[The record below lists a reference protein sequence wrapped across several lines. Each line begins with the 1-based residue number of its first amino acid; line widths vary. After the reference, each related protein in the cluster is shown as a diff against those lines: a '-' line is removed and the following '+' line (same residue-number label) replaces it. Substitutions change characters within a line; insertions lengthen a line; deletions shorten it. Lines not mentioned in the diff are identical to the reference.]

1 MSNRA
6 ISVAALIW
14 GSSIFLSRIVGLVRE
29 AVIGRTLGTG
39 PDADVYWTAFVLPDF
54 LNYLL
59 AGGALSIVFIPIFQR
74 HLANGAPQSAQRA
87 FSAIATFLALVL
99 GLATLL
105 LWQFA
110 PALVHL
116 VAPGFEPAQLEKLTA
131 LTRILLPAQ
140 IFHVLGGLFSAA
152 LQARDRHAIPA
163 FAPLIYTLGIITGGL
178 LTSSAEGFAYGVL
191 AGSFLGP
198 FLLPLLAC
206 IRERV
211 LFLPRLEFNHPDLKL
226 YLLRSLPIMLG
237 FSIVA
242 VDDWILRREASL
254 LDAGAASSIT
264 YAKNLMKVPMGVFGL
279 ALGVASFPTLSR
291 LVAEGQV
298 AKMHYTLLSTLRTL
312 LVLSFTAQAALTAGG
327 TDLVALVY
335 GRERITPE
343 NLAAIGAL
351 TALVSL
357 GLAAWSAQTLLA
369 RGFYALGNTWLPALL
384 GTFVALLSFPLY
396 GLLREHYGLFGL
408 GLTSSLAILLYVFA
422 LHTLLEREL
431 AERGER
437 VEAHWSIF
445 FGRTLVALGLS
456 IGIGKGF
463 LLLLPE
469 DTGFTWTL
477 LRAGAGSGS
486 AALAFVIAAAML
498 QVGEARAL
506 LARLKR

>member
-1 MSNRA
+1 
-6 ISVAALIW
+6 
-14 GSSIFLSRIVGLVRE
+14 
-29 AVIGRTLGTG
+29 
-39 PDADVYWTAFVLPDF
+39 
-54 LNYLL
+54 
-59 AGGALSIVFIPIFQR
+59 
-74 HLANGAPQSAQRA
+74 
-87 FSAIATFLALVL
+87 
-99 GLATLL
+99 
-105 LWQFA
+105 
-110 PALVHL
+110 
-116 VAPGFEPAQLEKLTA
+116 
-131 LTRILLPAQ
+131 
-140 IFHVLGGLFSAA
+140 
-152 LQARDRHAIPA
+152 
-163 FAPLIYTLGIITGGL
+163 
-178 LTSSAEGFAYGVL
+178 
-191 AGSFLGP
+191 
-198 FLLPLLAC
+198 
-206 IRERV
+206 
-211 LFLPRLEFNHPDLKL
+211 
-226 YLLRSLPIMLG
+226 
-237 FSIVA
+237 
-242 VDDWILRREASL
+242 
-254 LDAGAASSIT
+254 
-264 YAKNLMKVPMGVFGL
+264 
-279 ALGVASFPTLSR
+279 
-291 LVAEGQV
+291 
-298 AKMHYTLLSTLRTL
+298 MHYTLLSTLRTL